1 MSTLTAPPS
10 LSAELAELAR
20 YHDKNGQPR
29 RIALLT
35 RTDASVLVIDAHSAC
50 LAGARL
56 IADLAPDEPPAN
68 AQLICEMYLA
78 DEKRGRCRALLPGDL
93 DTSRR
98 AAPPADA
105 ERVNPLDR
113 AVCDSTGHTYRL
125 GAVEGPRA
133 RKELRWTRTIADGSR
148 EALEL
153 RGVVAVLEDYEPARS
168 MTRAALAAPAVAEPV
183 SLSRLRGELE
193 RLDAS
198 PIVLNRALREAVQRI
213 VARGETSMSEI
224 AMRCGRVK
232 RDKRGNISGETSW
245 LARRIGQLPDA
256 GETVP
261 RPWIRSDVLALI
273 AREGLGVAP
282 HEVEL

>member
-1 MSTLTAPPS
+1 
-10 LSAELAELAR
+10 
-20 YHDKNGQPR
+20 
-29 RIALLT
+29 
-35 RTDASVLVIDAHSAC
+35 
-50 LAGARL
+50 
-56 IADLAPDEPPAN
+56 
-68 AQLICEMYLA
+68 
-78 DEKRGRCRALLPGDL
+78 
-93 DTSRR
+93 
-98 AAPPADA
+98 
-105 ERVNPLDR
+105 
-113 AVCDSTGHTYRL
+113 
-125 GAVEGPRA
+125 
-133 RKELRWTRTIADGSR
+133 LRWTRTIADGSR

-153 RGVVAVLEDYEPARS
+153 RSVVAAVEDYEPARS
-168 MTRAALAAPAVAEPV
+168 MTRAAIAAAEASGHV

-198 PIVLNRALREAVQRI
+198 PIILNRALREAVQRI